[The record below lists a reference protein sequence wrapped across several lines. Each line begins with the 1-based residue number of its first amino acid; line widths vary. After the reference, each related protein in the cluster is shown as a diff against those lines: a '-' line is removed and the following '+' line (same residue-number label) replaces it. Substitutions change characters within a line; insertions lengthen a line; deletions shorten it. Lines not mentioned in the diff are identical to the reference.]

1 LSGGAKG
8 ADKRI
13 DVLSTAIEG
22 GLSIFDLPK
31 LELAYAPPFSSAK
44 DQVNMLEGRVEAFQ
58 WYEVENL
65 RETGPYILDVREPK
79 EWKAGHI
86 EEAMHIPLDRLRD
99 SLLELPLAETIFV
112 YCHAGLR
119 GYLATR
125 IL

>member
-1 LSGGAKG
+1 
-8 ADKRI
+8 
-13 DVLSTAIEG
+13 
-22 GLSIFDLPK
+22 
-31 LELAYAPPFSSAK
+31 
-44 DQVNMLEGRVEAFQ
+44 MLEGRVEAFQ
-58 WYEVENL
+58 WHEVENL

-119 GYLATR
+119 GDLATR
-125 IL
+125 ILQENRFDMKNLDGGYKTYSAPISERRQLKHLIPEPVV